1 MFRESITK
9 EELTELPLKQFYGD
23 IVLVETPQM
32 TRIAADYLRNFP
44 VLGFDTETKPSFS
57 KGENHTVALLQ
68 LATEE
73 RAFLIRVQKVG
84 LPDSIR
90 QILSDPS
97 RLKTGVAIRDDLKG
111 LQKIRNFKPA
121 GFVELQD
128 IALKLGIKDFSL
140 KKLSAI
146 VLGYRI
152 SKSQQ
157 ISNWEADELTDQQL
171 VYAATDAY
179 VSLKIFENLRNFN
192 PDVQL

>member
-1 MFRESITK
+1 MFRESISK
-9 EELTELPLKQFYGD
+9 EELNELPLKQFYGD

-32 TRIAADYLRNFP
+32 ARIAADYLRNFP

-57 KGENHTVALLQ
+57 KGENHKVALLQ
-68 LATEE
+68 LASEE

-90 QILSDPS
+90 HILSDPLQ
-97 RLKTGVAIRDDLKG
+97 LKTGVAIRDDLKG
-111 LQKIRNFKPA
+111 LQKIKNFKPA

-128 IALKLGIKDFSL
+128 MALKLGIKDFSL

-157 ISNWEADELTDQQL
+157 ISNWEADMYTDQQL

-179 VSLKIFENLRNFN
+179 VSLKIFEKLRNFN

>member
-9 EELTELPLKQFYGD
+9 EELSELPLKQFYGD
-23 IVLVETPQM
+23 IVLVESPQM
-32 TRIAADYLRNFP
+32 ARIAADYLKNFP

-57 KGENHTVALLQ
+57 KGENHSVALLQ
-68 LATEE
+68 LSTEE
-73 RAFLIRVQKVG
+73 RAFLIRTQKVG

-90 QILSDPS
+90 HILSDPS

-111 LQKIRNFKPA
+111 LQKIKPFKPA

-157 ISNWEADELTDQQL
+157 ISNWEADDLSDQQL

-179 VSLKIFENLRNFN
+179 VSLKIYEKLRNSY
-192 PDVQL
+192 PDVEL